1 MKKILGI
8 HVIPGVIFYK
18 NINDNKE
25 MNTIE
30 LTPEIVKIVENLNKL
45 HVFDGI
51 NPVDISRKGYETM
64 AIQLSGKKEAVKMI
78 EEFNIRSKN
87 QEIPVRIYRPNEI
100 VNEKSPAIIYL
111 HGGWFISGSFE
122 THDAIVRQL
131 ANVTGSAI
139 VFVDYR
145 LAPEHPFPAGFDDA
159 QLATEWILNN
169 SDSLNIDKNR
179 IGIIGDSA
187 GAALAVGVSTRL
199 GRQLR
204 FQVLI
209 YPAADNQL
217 NTQSWDEYENGPII
231 NKEEGIKAWNWYLA
245 DPKDQQNPMAIPL
258 LIKDFKNTPP
268 TLILLAE
275 HDPLRDEG
283 KQLAENMKTSE
294 IPVQIMH
301 YKKMVHGF
309 MHMGAVLKETK
320 EALWDIAAFTK
331 ENSQ

>member
-1 MKKILGI
+1 M
-8 HVIPGVIFYK
+8 IFYK
-18 NINDNKE
+18 NINHSKE
-25 MNTIE
+25 MNTTK
-30 LTPEIVKIVENLNKL
+30 LTPEITKIIENLNKL

-51 NPVDISRKGYETM
+51 NSLDISRKGYETM

-87 QEIPVRIYRPNEI
+87 HEIPVRIYRPNEI
-100 VNEKSPAIIYL
+100 INEKSPAIVYL

-131 ANVTGSAI
+131 VNATGSAI

-145 LAPEHPFPAGFDDA
+145 LAPEYPFPAGFDDA
-159 QLATEWILNN
+159 QSATEWVVNN
-169 SDSLNIDKNR
+169 SDSLNIDKNM

-199 GRQLR
+199 GEHLR

-217 NTQSWDEYENGPII
+217 NTQSWKDYENGPII
-231 NKEEGIKAWNWYLA
+231 NKEEGIKAWNWYLT
-245 DPKDQQNPMAIPL
+245 DPMDQQNPMAIPL

-294 IPVQIMH
+294 IPVKITH
-301 YKKMVHGF
+301 YKEMVHGF
-309 MHMGAVLKETK
+309 LHMGAVLRETR
-320 EALWDIAAFTK
+320 EAFRDIAAFTK
-331 ENSQ
+331 ENLK